1 MFEVGF
7 QAYNKAIPNHTRCRT
22 RWTSSQNARYTTE
35 WWLRGCALPS
45 VPTGK
50 TKRGRRQAVLDDDAG
65 AKKEK
70 DKTNIHHYETR
81 H

>member
-1 MFEVGF
+1 MV
-7 QAYNKAIPNHTRCRT
+7 A
-22 RWTSSQNARYTTE
+22 ARV
-35 WWLRGCALPS
+35 RALPS

-70 DKTNIHHYETR
+70 GKTNIHHYETR